1 MLTWTY
7 ISVLK
12 IKGKHNFKHF
22 YYIHIVEIATQKGDY
37 SWNCAEFSLKRNEGI
52 RKLDSFC
59 PNKVVRKFTFS
70 NLQPQTFYI
79 NAIYLFIYYQTIQWH
94 NRFVSLDASY
104 IHNTCLLVLHEAEMH
119 NSHNLLIVYNTLIYL
134 KHKEKLQFE
143 ITHYSSDEQLLA
155 SEVSILSI
163 MNIERSWMMSI
174 EMNIKYLSLSAS
186 NKNYIKVMN
195 NQSN

>member
-1 MLTWTY
+1 
-7 ISVLK
+7 
-12 IKGKHNFKHF
+12 
-22 YYIHIVEIATQKGDY
+22 
-37 SWNCAEFSLKRNEGI
+37 
-52 RKLDSFC
+52 
-59 PNKVVRKFTFS
+59 
-70 NLQPQTFYI
+70 
-79 NAIYLFIYYQTIQWH
+79 
-94 NRFVSLDASY
+94 
-104 IHNTCLLVLHEAEMH
+104 VLHEAEMH

-163 MNIERSWMMSI
+163 INIERSWMMSI